1 MPLAP
6 MRECATDW
14 AFTSVCF
21 RAGTELISGFGAP
34 ARTATPTPELPSSM
48 RLAGTTLPCRASSS
62 MPSAVR
68 ITMSALSPSAIDL
81 SSACVAWNWTRSP
94 GAASSSTPF
103 MASVLSMEISLKG
116 GFEGDIDVI
125 GASVHVAEDLLLA
138 ESARAVRG
146 ADADVGLARHAHV
159 EARIE
164 IAEELPV
171 AAAAPALVVEL
182 HLGDLLRI
190 RKAGSDADARAHP
203 AIPPEAV
210 PIRLEAR
217 HRRPEVVLVALLE
230 MALQADEAGEV
241 DRPAARALD

>member
-1 MPLAP
+1 
-6 MRECATDW
+6 
-14 AFTSVCF
+14 
-21 RAGTELISGFGAP
+21 
-34 ARTATPTPELPSSM
+34 
-48 RLAGTTLPCRASSS
+48 
-62 MPSAVR
+62 
-68 ITMSALSPSAIDL
+68 
-81 SSACVAWNWTRSP
+81 
-94 GAASSSTPF
+94 

-125 GASVHVAEDLLLA
+125 GASVHVAEELRLA

-164 IAEELPV
+164 IAEELPI

-182 HLGDLLRI
+182 HLRDLLRI

-203 AIPPEAV
+203 AVPPKAV
-210 PIRLEAR
+210 PIRLEER

-241 DRPAARALD
+241 DRPAARALDQLAPDVQRGNVGVVDGVARGAIEPHDLQHVAVARVAVERLHDHRLGGWGPAALLGREVG

>member
-14 AFTSVCF
+14 TFTKVCF
-21 RAGTELISGFGAP
+21 SAGTELISGFGAP
-34 ARTATPTPELPSSM
+34 VRTARPTPEAPSST
-48 RLAGTTLPCRASSS
+48 RVAAITLPCCASCSI
-62 MPSAVR
+62 PSVVR
-68 ITMSALSPSAIDL
+68 ITTSAVSPAAMDL
-81 SSACVAWNWTRSP
+81 SSACVAWNCTRRP
-94 GAASSSTPF
+94 GAAASSTPF
-103 MASVLSMEISLKG
+103 MASVLNIDRSLKA

-125 GASVHVAEDLLLA
+125 GASVHVAEELRLA

-182 HLGDLLRI
+182 HLRDLLRI
-190 RKAGSDADARAHP
+190 RKAGADADARAH
-203 AIPPEAV
+203 
-210 PIRLEAR
+210 
-217 HRRPEVVLVALLE
+217 
-230 MALQADEAGEV
+230 
-241 DRPAARALD
+241 